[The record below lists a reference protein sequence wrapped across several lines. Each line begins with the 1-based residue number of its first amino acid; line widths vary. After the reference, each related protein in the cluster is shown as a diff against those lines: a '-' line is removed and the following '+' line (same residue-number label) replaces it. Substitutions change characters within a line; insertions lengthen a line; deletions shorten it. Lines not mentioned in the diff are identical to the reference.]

1 MRGSWLAYCMS
12 GNDCSSL
19 EWITPI
25 VYFLL
30 TLASIYFARKE
41 YLTKIKPVGFI
52 PRNIVMMVFYI
63 SVPIGFFTIGV
74 ASLVVF

>member
-1 MRGSWLAYCMS
+1 MRGSWITYCMNVS
-12 GNDCSSL
+12 NCSSL
-19 EWITPI
+19 EWIAPI
-25 VYFLL
+25 FYFLL

-41 YLTKIKPVGFI
+41 YLVKIKPVGFI

-74 ASLVVF
+74 VSLVIF

>member
-1 MRGSWLAYCMS
+1 MRGSWIAYCMS

-19 EWITPI
+19 EWIAPI

-41 YLTKIKPVGFI
+41 YLTKIKSLRFI
-52 PRNIVMMVFYI
+52 PRNVVMMVFYI
-63 SVPIGFFTIGV
+63 LVPIGFFTIGV
-74 ASLVVF
+74 LSLII